1 MVKGNKMKKIK
12 EKELITIMINL
23 YNKKKFKQKQLTKEM
38 QELLD
43 YSYLRIENCPHRKK
57 NLNGEK
63 PFCSCCSIQC
73 YKADMRQNMVEVM
86 KFSGPRILFSHPIVA
101 IDHLQKTLKFK
112 KEQKREVRN
121 DR

>member
-1 MVKGNKMKKIK
+1 MKKIK
-12 EKELITIMINL
+12 EKELIEIMIKL
-23 YNKKKFKQKQLTKEM
+23 YNKKKFGQKQLTKEM

-43 YSYLRIENCPHRKK
+43 YANLRIENCPHRKK

-63 PFCSCCSIQC
+63 PFCSCCTIQC
-73 YKADMRQNMVEVM
+73 YKADMKQDMVEVM
-86 KFSGPRILFSHPIVA
+86 KFSGPRIIFSHPIVS

-112 KEQKREVRN
+112 KEQKREVKN